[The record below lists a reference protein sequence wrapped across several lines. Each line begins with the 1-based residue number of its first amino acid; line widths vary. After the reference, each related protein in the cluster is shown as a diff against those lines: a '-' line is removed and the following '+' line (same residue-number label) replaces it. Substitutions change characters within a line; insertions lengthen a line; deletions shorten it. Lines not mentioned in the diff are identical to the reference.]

1 MNNGVN
7 NQTMPNQAVP
17 NAAQGSQTARNVN
30 AQRKS
35 NKGPSYLT
43 ENWLPITGISNGMM
57 TNNRGEKITGIK
69 IQPRNI
75 FILDANSQSNVL
87 NQLQTFYN
95 MLDFEFW
102 LVIADKPVDITVYLS
117 NMQILY
123 NECQNQAV
131 RKLILQDIEKGNMF
145 MNNDVVDTEYFVL
158 FKEKNLDLLQKKIR
172 MMINA
177 LAGSGLIASQ
187 TSNEDLRTILDNFLN
202 GGRRFTART
211 VMPQ

>member
-1 MNNGVN
+1 MNNSGNNQVN
-7 NQTMPNQAVP
+7 NGQV
-17 NAAQGSQTARNVN
+17 NAASNKGSQTARSVN
-30 AQRKS
+30 SQRKP
-35 NKGPSYLT
+35 NNGPAYLT